1 MLTTQ
6 GRCPFAAGGQIIHQH
21 PLGRDPPPHPSL
33 FWQDAAPR
41 LDTTFTP
48 GRHELA
54 GGGGGAP
61 LGVCRRFATGEPPPL
76 FPIFLLLSSSTVG
89 TNIGTTPCS
98 SLATG
103 TRFRQPGCSVH
114 LNYVGSGA
122 QRAIRRRARMRAV
135 QKEHGPC
142 FPSTAPHRWSV
153 PPVYSS
159 RSGHGMLLLCST
171 HHHEQFHMDFFSS
184 SSGEQCGRSWVCS
197 AFSLIFLLCR

>member
-89 TNIGTTPCS
+89 TNIGTTLGYWHAVQAAWVFSSPELRRQWGTTCNSSSCAYACS
-98 SLATG
+98 SE
-103 TRFRQPGCSVH
+103 
-114 LNYVGSGA
+114 GA
-122 QRAIRRRARMRAV
+122 
-135 QKEHGPC
+135 
-142 FPSTAPHRWSV
+142 WSV
-153 PPVYSS
+153 LPVYSS
-159 RSGHGMLLLCST
+159 TSLVRASRLQLQIWPWHAPPLQHTSPRTVSHG
-171 HHHEQFHMDFFSS
+171 FF
-184 SSGEQCGRSWVCS
+184 
-197 AFSLIFLLCR
+197 